1 MKNSLSLPSCF
12 RYHCRMEY
20 LLLCLL
26 CAVIVLLVLVLVRQ
40 GRSKTD
46 PYLQVSLDNLSRDN
60 SETRKELL
68 GMLEQYRSGVSA
80 TLNVMQ
86 TQLAESLSQIRNDNA
101 SQLER
106 YRASVTQSV
115 SNLNLQVSDSLD
127 KIRKENDTKLEG
139 IRQSVDTR
147 LQSSLRES
155 FDVVSKQLDAV
166 HQGLGEMQSLANG
179 VGDLK
184 RLMGNIKSR
193 GIMGE
198 VQAQNILEDILLP
211 SQYETNCITRHGSN
225 DRVEFAVI
233 LPGREE
239 GKVLL
244 PIDCK
249 FPKEDYEKLLNAQDL
264 GDRGAM
270 DASVAA
276 LRIRVIG
283 EAKDISQKYLD
294 PPHTT
299 DFALLFLPFEGL
311 YAEVL
316 RIPGLV
322 DELQRK
328 YKVVLSG
335 PTTLAAILNSLQ
347 MGFRTLAIE
356 KRSEEVWNVLSAVK
370 TEFARF
376 SDELA
381 RAQDKLSIASSS
393 LENVGK
399 RTKMMDRKLRD
410 VEVLEEHQAEKVLEE
425 NATISE

>member
-1 MKNSLSLPSCF
+1 
-12 RYHCRMEY
+12 MEY

-46 PYLQVSLDNLSRDN
+46 SYLQVSLDNLSRDN

>member
-1 MKNSLSLPSCF
+1 
-12 RYHCRMEY
+12 MEY

>member
-1 MKNSLSLPSCF
+1 
-12 RYHCRMEY
+12 MEY

-86 TQLAESLSQIRNDNA
+86 TQLAELLSQIRNDNA

>member
-1 MKNSLSLPSCF
+1 
-12 RYHCRMEY
+12 MEY

-127 KIRKENDTKLEG
+127 KIRKENDVKLEG